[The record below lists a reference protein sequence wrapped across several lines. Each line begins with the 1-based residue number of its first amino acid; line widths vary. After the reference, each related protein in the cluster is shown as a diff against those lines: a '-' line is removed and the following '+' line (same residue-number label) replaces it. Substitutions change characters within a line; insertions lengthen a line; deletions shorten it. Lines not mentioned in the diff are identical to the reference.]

1 MIELVTAPDRLQM
14 AATGTDPDVRPVEI
28 DIMRMIRSNERRSEE

>member
-1 MIELVTAPDRLQM
+1 MIELVTAAGSPQV